1 MMMMMGLGLSV
12 DECASDEWLMVGL
25 IASTSGI
32 VFAPSKSVMLLFSS
46 NTNNLYAQKNGKE
59 NKHLSE

>member
-1 MMMMMGLGLSV
+1 
-12 DECASDEWLMVGL
+12 MVGL

-32 VFAPSKSVMLLFSS
+32 VFALSKSVMLLFSS

>member
-1 MMMMMGLGLSV
+1 MRERRMIK
-12 DECASDEWLMVGL
+12 VGL

-46 NTNNLYAQKNGKE
+46 NTNNLYAQMNGNE